1 MIFWV
6 RFIKKTN
13 IATNELVISNLIQS
27 NQALIVKVV
36 LQNAG
41 TVSQSLSISVS
52 EFCYL
57 FLRRWWSINGIDVQ
71 LLKSSKYCFSAVFI
85 LCFIA
90 MIKVLKLVLCFS
102 YNMIVNYVLWIS
114 ICNNIWVA
122 RDFYLFN
129 PSYFRNLHVIN
140 YVCF

>member
-41 TVSQSLSISVS
+41 TVSQKHLLA
-52 EFCYL
+52 YL
-57 FLRRWWSINGIDVQ
+57 NFVIYFLEGDGLMGDNVQ
-71 LLKSSKYCFSAVFI
+71 LLKSSSTVLVLLSF
-85 LCFIA
+85 CFIA
-90 MIKVLKLVLCFS
+90 MIKVLKLVFCIS
-102 YNMIVNYVLWIS
+102 YQ
-114 ICNNIWVA
+114 
-122 RDFYLFN
+122 
-129 PSYFRNLHVIN
+129 
-140 YVCF
+140 